1 MVEIKSGS
9 STNLKG
15 RGVVYVDNNY
25 TNSAESSDNDS
36 SSKDDL
42 RDSTELSITGDT
54 VLRQVDSNSEQ
65 YTHSIPI
72 TREALEENNSI
83 IVTKQAAED
92 TMSSSPSSYA
102 SSRNI
107 PISNSTQGNPLSI
120 ERHPSPLVYRESAVR
135 SDEEKSPP
143 PKNYEYNNEGNKNG
157 QTTST
162 SMLQITNLINLPTN
176 MLIKM
181 VTVLLEKII
190 QSNDK
195 LAGSHQIY
203 EPLKKL
209 PNDTPMDDYYR
220 SCYNAALSFRGKHIP
235 PITLEQYFHRIQ
247 KYCPVTNDVYLS
259 LLIYFDRIS
268 KKCNN
273 LCRLPH
279 HQNDD
284 IDGVN
289 NDNEESGTKP
299 VDKTEVNNPHVFVM
313 DSFNIHRLIIT
324 AVTVSTKFSSDF
336 FYSNSRYSKVG
347 GISLKEMNYLE
358 VQFLILCDFNL
369 LISVEEFE
377 RYATLLY
384 RFWDNLD
391 DV

>member
-1 MVEIKSGS
+1 MMKTESGS
-9 STNLKG
+9 SIDLKG
-15 RGVVYVDNNY
+15 RGVVYVDNDY
-25 TNSAESSDNDS
+25 TNSADSNENDFTNQ
-36 SSKDDL
+36 DDL
-42 RDSTELSITGDT
+42 RDSTELSMTGDT
-54 VLRQVDSNSEQ
+54 ALRHVKSNSEQ
-65 YTHSIPI
+65 YTHSIPVA
-72 TREALEENNSI
+72 RETVEENNSI
-83 IVTKQAAED
+83 IVTRQATED

-102 SSRNI
+102 SSKNI
-107 PISNSTQGNPLSI
+107 LLSNSTQGNTMSI
-120 ERHPSPLVYRESAVR
+120 ERRPSPLAYRESMAR
-135 SDEEKSPP
+135 SDEEKSPLQ
-143 PKNYEYNNEGNKNG
+143 KNYEYNDESNEDK
-157 QTTST
+157 QTTTT

-235 PITLEQYFHRIQ
+235 QINLEQYFHRIQ
-247 KYCPVTNDVYLS
+247 KYCPITNDVYLS

-273 LCRLPH
+273 LCRPSH
-279 HQNDD
+279 HQNH
-284 IDGVN
+284 N
-289 NDNEESGTKP
+289 TENTNS
-299 VDKTEVNNPHVFVM
+299 DKEGSETNRMDKMEVNNSQVFVM

-358 VQFLILCDFNL
+358 IQFLILCDFNL
-369 LISVEEFE
+369 LISIEEFE
-377 RYATLLY
+377 KYATLLY
-384 RFWDNLD
+384 RFWDSLENI
-391 DV
+391 